1 MKQRTKTNYSK
12 RLKYKKPNYRVAAND
27 NINSKTFSFEAAN
40 DNELAIEMA
49 VDKRI
54 WIEKNRYD
62 E

>member
-1 MKQRTKTNYSK
+1 MKQNTKNKYSK
-12 RLKYKKPNYRVAAND
+12 TLKYKKPNYRVAAND
-27 NINSKTFSFEAAN
+27 NTKSGNFSFEPAN
-40 DNELAIEMA
+40 DNDLAIDIA